1 MPIQADSN
9 IPTVAG
15 YKQVVSF
22 HLLSREGEKID
33 LEGATYTV
41 DNITELDALLSVKA
55 SEINTPETPPEPGEE
70 EKVPKLAD
78 AIVLI
83 KHEQTKTNPKIYQ
96 KWTEFTIDA
105 VSFAVTVRE
114 KPSNSET
121 WQSFAYKAALN
132 PTSSFPCHSGL
143 EFNRHMSFVDSVVP
157 EGEYGLGDIKPSIKI
172 ELDDASDTDLLSK
185 DTAIS
190 IPGTISVVEN
200 NTSSCTLG
208 DPIFTDFDIKGWKFN
223 PADYPKTSP
232 SAPNPKVK
240 LLWISGYKES

>member
-1 MPIQADSN
+1 MPIEADPT

-33 LEGATYTV
+33 IEGATYTV
-41 DNITELDALLSVKA
+41 DNITELDALLAVKA
-55 SEINTPETPPEPGEE
+55 SEVNAPEVPPEPGEE

-78 AIVLI
+78 AVVLI
-83 KHEQTKTNPKIYQ
+83 KHDKTTTYK

-105 VSFAVTVRE
+105 VTFEMKVKE

-121 WQSFAYKAALN
+121 WQSFAYKGALD
-132 PTSSFPCHSGL
+132 PASSFPCHVGL
-143 EFNRHMSFVDSVVP
+143 EFNRHMSFVDSAVP

-172 ELDDASDTDLLSK
+172 ELDDASDTALLST
-185 DTAIS
+185 DTDIS
-190 IPGTISVVEN
+190 IPGIISVVEN

-208 DPIFTDFDIKGWKFN
+208 DPVFTDFNIKGWIFN
-223 PADYPKTSP
+223 PADYPKTST